1 MNKNELCSERCKQR
15 LYSLISVSTFMQ
27 NLTNHFKKTDMK
39 IFKQHPFLIAILFFL
54 CNQNTYGQP
63 PNYPLSIDISVD
75 KKLLKS
81 FKEKGRLFIFMSL
94 DSVSEPRTQTW
105 PNPFA
110 KTEIFAKNIDKID
123 L

>member
-1 MNKNELCSERCKQR
+1 
-15 LYSLISVSTFMQ
+15 
-27 NLTNHFKKTDMK
+27 MK
-39 IFKQHPFLIAILFFL
+39 IFKQHPFLIAILFLL

-81 FKEKGRLFIFMSL
+81 FKEKGRLFVFMSL
-94 DSVSEPRTQTW
+94 DSISEPRTQTW
-105 PNPFA
+105 PNPFD
-110 KTEIFAKNIDKID
+110 KNIDKID

>member
-1 MNKNELCSERCKQR
+1 
-15 LYSLISVSTFMQ
+15 
-27 NLTNHFKKTDMK
+27 MK
-39 IFKQHPFLIAILFFL
+39 IFKQHAFLIAIIFFL